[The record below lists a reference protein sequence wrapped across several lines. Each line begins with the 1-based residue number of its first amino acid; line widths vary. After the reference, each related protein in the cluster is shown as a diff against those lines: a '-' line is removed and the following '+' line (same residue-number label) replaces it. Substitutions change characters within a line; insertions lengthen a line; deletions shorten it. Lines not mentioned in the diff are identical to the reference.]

1 MSVRLLSEMPHGSGG
16 GDRVEMTHSERGG
29 QVVGDLA
36 LRSTIHAGED
46 RSVLLDGRTLGVA
59 WGKVPMDSVGAIRH
73 DRTMEI
79 LTNVGAMVTGL
90 VTVVAGLFSLA
101 SILFDDII

>member
-1 MSVRLLSEMPHGSGG
+1 
-16 GDRVEMTHSERGG
+16 
-29 QVVGDLA
+29 
-36 LRSTIHAGED
+36 
-46 RSVLLDGRTLGVA
+46 
-59 WGKVPMDSVGAIRH
+59 
-73 DRTMEI
+73 MEI